1 MTFFASVSAV
11 SPVSVPA
18 PRPVTPASLAQ
29 ARRYVA
35 SLRADGGTEMRGAIT
50 RHEALPLVF
59 ANGDYKGWFVPTE
72 VRVTTRQVMRDGTL
86 IWMEAELTLRE
97 YVRPVVL
104 IEETTKQDAVATEKT
119 DPNGQVKK
127 PAQTVNRTPASRP
140 ASVPPTRSA
149 R

>member
-1 MTFFASVSAV
+1 M
-11 SPVSVPA
+11 
-18 PRPVTPASLAQ
+18 LK
-29 ARRYVA
+29 
-35 SLRADGGTEMRGAIT
+35 MRGAIT
-50 RHEALPLVF
+50 RHEALLLVF

-72 VRVTTRQVMRDGTL
+72 RVTTRCVMRDGTL

-127 PAQTVNRTPASRP
+127 PAQTVNRAPASRP
-140 ASVPPTRSA
+140 ASAPPTRSA